1 MGRLLRETGEGTI
14 KTNTHHTPRVHSD
27 DTDEFVR
34 ESVRRFFKSLSTRGV
49 FSLMRNGVVCFM
61 IDMSNVQV
69 MANKQGYD
77 TVFQPSP
84 ICVCAGN
91 RYLGYI
97 GWGCQWRRFQ
107 LGVPPD
113 LF

>member
-1 MGRLLRETGEGTI
+1 MKTI

-61 IDMSNVQV
+61 IDMSND
-69 MANKQGYD
+69 YD
-77 TVFQPSP
+77 SVAVSQYES
-84 ICVCAGN
+84 VWED
-91 RYLGYI
+91 YLERLVKG
-97 GWGCQWRRFQ
+97 
-107 LGVPPD
+107 P
-113 LF
+113 

>member
-61 IDMSNVQV
+61 IDMSND
-69 MANKQGYD
+69 YD
-77 TVFQPSP
+77 TPCFSL
-84 ICVCAGN
+84 INLDFAFGFDSKL
-91 RYLGYI
+91 RGKHHTYI
-97 GWGCQWRRFQ
+97 Y
-107 LGVPPD
+107 D
-113 LF
+113 M